1 MFSHKRN
8 LKTCA
13 NQLNTF
19 LLPQKVLLRKYFSCP
34 QEEFNPL
41 SFCMVTMEEGHEE
54 QTAAATASGGCKP
67 EEALQAYKKYVCT
80 YCNKRFGWSTDLKRH
95 ILTHT
100 GERPFQCQL
109 CGATFTRNFLLQ
121 KHVLKL
127 HSNNQCVVP
136 VATPSEP
143 KKPPTSPGLLA
154 VSPEPPS
161 GAATEVRR
169 PDHKQPLDTA
179 VAAKRRCLEPLQAAA
194 ADH

>member
-1 MFSHKRN
+1 
-8 LKTCA
+8 L
-13 NQLNTF
+13 TF
-19 LLPQKVLLRKYFSCP
+19 GKCSKQNGF
-34 QEEFNPL
+34 QDEFNPL
-41 SFCMVTMEEGHEE
+41 TFCVVTMDEGSEEVQHL
-54 QTAAATASGGCKP
+54 QQQQAALAASCKQQP
-67 EEALQAYKKYVCT
+67 QEVGADGAMQAYKKYVCT

-136 VATPSEP
+136 VVAPSEP
-143 KKPPTSPGLLA
+143 KKPPTSPGALA

-169 PDHKQPLDTA
+169 DHLNLPLKSVTITA
-179 VAAKRRCLEPLQAAA
+179 TASHNASKRRCLEPLTA
-194 ADH
+194 ADN